1 MTELELKEQQLKD
14 RKLKLENSIQE
25 LKDNILSEDIEKAS
39 RQVQTKSLELSG
51 LQTQLEL
58 TQLALEKAQDKLRAR
73 KEFEAS
79 KEYKDKQKMQEKLYS
94 EAGKQ
99 AEKHFEKFSELIAEI
114 QETFNQVEQA
124 DRISY
129 ELAEDK
135 MKAQNRFKIRAE
147 PYSRLWNI
155 RTFLSNELADR
166 AFRMRKAQEMK

>member
-1 MTELELKEQQLKD
+1 MTVLELKEQQLKD
-14 RKLKLENSIQE
+14 RKLQLENSIQE
-25 LKDNILSEDIEKAS
+25 LKNNLLEQDIEKAS
-39 RQVQTKSLELSG
+39 KIIQAKSQELAG

-58 TQLALEKAQDKLRAR
+58 TELAHAQAQEKLRAR
-73 KEFEAS
+73 KEYEAS

-155 RTFLSNELADR
+155 RTYLKNELADR
-166 AFRMRKAQEMK
+166 AYRIKRAQEMK

>member
-1 MTELELKEQQLKD
+1 MTELELKEQQLND

-39 RQVQTKSLELSG
+39 RQVQTMSLELSG

-94 EAGKQ
+94 EAQKE
-99 AEKHFEKFSELIAEI
+99 AEKHFEKLSELIAEI
-114 QETFNQVEQA
+114 QETFNLVEQA
-124 DRISY
+124 DRISL
-129 ELAEDK
+129 ELAENKDF
-135 MKAQNRFKIRAE
+135 AQHRFKIRAE

-155 RTFLSNELADR
+155 RTYLKNELADR